1 MNEQIIELGP
11 VSYLPEIQA
20 IIAQSPSADAIADAE
35 DPITVGKWR
44 IAPWGEDNNLPA
56 NVMEKIGN
64 SDPLSANIDHNIKMM
79 YGQGVQPYL
88 RFVEDG
94 KERFEIC
101 TDERVLQFYE
111 ENDIPGYFLEQCAD
125 MATFYM
131 AVPEFILTRDLKSV
145 YSLRH
150 KEAAFSRWGVVDKKT
165 GQIIK
170 HYYSSEWD
178 EGGANDT
185 NTVESEVLNRVN
197 PLGDLRNRIAKR
209 GYVHPR
215 FMMNIAFPTPGRTYY
230 PRPSYYSIFNSGSYD
245 FSTMIWNF
253 KKALLKNGLVVKYI
267 IYISDKYWDLIFME
281 EKIDKNNP
289 EKVKAR
295 KELEFEKWR
304 NFLGNEENA
313 GKGMMVLKKMIP
325 SGNSA
330 VEEKYITIE
339 PVKTEKTGGE
349 LLEDSSEVAN
359 TINYATG
366 VHPSLIGSPP
376 GKNNNSMSGT
386 DKREL
391 YHIKSAMMAPF
402 RDRLLRPLYL
412 VKAFNNF
419 PANLVWK
426 VVDYNFTTLDK
437 NKSGKEEGS
446 TSANPPINN

>member
-1 MNEQIIELGP
+1 MIENFIEVGP
-11 VSYLPEIQA
+11 LSYMPDVQA
-20 IIAQSPSADAIADAE
+20 IIAQGSSADAIADAD

-44 IAPWGEDNNLPA
+44 IAPWGDDNNLPA
-56 NVMEKIGN
+56 NVMEKIGK
-64 SDPLSANIDHNIKMM
+64 SDPLGANIDHNIKMM
-79 YGQGVQPYL
+79 YGQGVQPML
-88 RFVEDG
+88 RFVEGG

-101 TDERVLQFYE
+101 TDERVLKFYE
-111 ENDIPGYFLEQCAD
+111 DNDIPGYFLEQCAD

-131 AVPEFILTRDLKSV
+131 AVPEIILTRDLKSV

-150 KEAAFSRWGVVDKKT
+150 KESAFSRWGVVDKKT
-165 GQIIK
+165 GHIIK

-178 EGGANDT
+178 EGGANDF
-185 NTVESEVLNRVN
+185 NTTESEVLNRVN

-209 GYVHPR
+209 SYVQPR
-215 FMMNIAFPTPGRTYY
+215 FMMNINFPTPGRTYY

-267 IYISDKYWDLIFME
+267 IYISDKYWDLIFQE
-281 EKIDKNNP
+281 EKIDRNNP

-295 KELEFEKWR
+295 KEQEFEKWR
-304 NFLGNEENA
+304 KFLGNEENA
-313 GKGMMVLKKMIP
+313 GKGMTVLKKMIP

-330 VEEKYITIE
+330 IEEKYITIE
-339 PVKTEKTGGE
+339 PIKSDTKGGE
-349 LLEDSSEVAN
+349 FLDDSSEVAN

-376 GKNNNSMSGT
+376 GKTTNSMSGT

-391 YHIKSAMMAPF
+391 YHIKSAMMTPF

-426 VVDYNFTTLDK
+426 VMDYEFTTLDT
-437 NKSGKEEGS
+437 NKSGKQTGTT
-446 TSANPPINN
+446 TSNSPND